1 MSTPRRPAPR
11 SRLAPITAT
20 GRASACTR
28 TRARLAFV
36 RVRPDRYA
44 IRVLLADDDEG
55 FVSSLRTLI
64 DEQSELTVV
73 GSASDGLGAIELA
86 DELEPDAVVID
97 LHMPLL
103 DGVSA
108 VARLR
113 NDHKNLCLIALTG
126 DEAPTLHKAAQEAGA
141 DAVLMKSQLI
151 EALVERLNAIRT
163 PT

>member
-1 MSTPRRPAPR
+1 M
-11 SRLAPITAT
+11 
-20 GRASACTR
+20 
-28 TRARLAFV
+28 V
-36 RVRPDRYA
+36 RVRQDVYA

-64 DEQSELTVV
+64 DEQPELTVV
-73 GSASDGLGAIELA
+73 GSASDGLGAIELT

-113 NDHKNLCLIALTG
+113 HDHKSLCLIALTG
-126 DEAPTLHKAAQEAGA
+126 DEAPMLHKAVREAGA
-141 DAVLMKSQLI
+141 DAVLMKSQLV
-151 EALVERLNAIRT
+151 EALVERLNALRT
-163 PT
+163 PA